1 MQWVHFLL
9 SLATGLF
16 LIAPIVLTGLT
27 LFGDF
32 FQTPDGTKF
41 NLYDAT
47 CMTVGA
53 DPLASGTYPLERHN
67 SCGRSLDIIQIFVP
81 VSWIINIMVF
91 VPLWSFWLMK
101 KENDVQDAH
110 PVFKHSPTVLL
121 LISFAGML
129 TSFLVFNSKKDEIKF
144 ITGAGEVASKFE
156 QGEMVW
162 AMWLATVISLI
173 VTCGLWITYAVKNGF
188 KDWAAERVVSAVK
201 GAFNGPSSGRGISA
215 KL

>member
-47 CMTVGA
+47 CMTVNIEEA
-53 DPLASGTYPLERHN
+53 YRLERHN

-144 ITGAGEVASKFE
+144 ITGAGEFASKFE

-188 KDWAAERVVSAVK
+188 KDWAAERVVNTVRSAI
-201 GAFNGPSSGRGISA
+201 NGPASGRGISA

>member
-47 CMTVGA
+47 CMTVNNNNV
-53 DPLASGTYPLERHN
+53 LERHN

-188 KDWAAERVVSAVK
+188 KDWAAERFVRALQ
-201 GAFNGPSSGRGISA
+201 GARDGPASGRGISA